1 MPREVHNYIECYMK
15 FRGYGL
21 KPTTPQIFSISWFQ
35 TYQKYVFNGILR
47 PLPDPKMEKLF
58 RQGGGEMK
66 NLNQLPEFE
75 DCNQVLD

>member
-47 PLPDPKMEKLF
+47 PLPDPKMEK
-58 RQGGGEMK
+58 
-66 NLNQLPEFE
+66 
-75 DCNQVLD
+75 